1 MPKYLIERELPG
13 AGMLPAEKLTGIAR
27 RSRDVLRD
35 MGPDIQWVHSYVT
48 DDKLF
53 CVYIARDEEIILEHA
68 RRGGFP
74 ADVVIRI
81 DKMIDLT
88 TAE

>member
-13 AGMLPAEKLTGIAR
+13 AGMLPDEKLAAIA
-27 RSRDVLRD
+27 SRARGVLRD
-35 MGPDIQWVHSYVT
+35 LGPDIQWVHSYVT
-48 DDKLF
+48 DDKLY

-74 ADVVIRI
+74 ADSIMHVGG
-81 DKMIDLT
+81 MIDLT